1 MVKKFFGTDGIR
13 GTVNSEILNSEIAL
27 KLGLAAGKVFTRGN
41 HKHRVVIG
49 KDTRVSGYMLE
60 SALESGF
67 TSSGMDVFLCGP
79 IPTPAV
85 AFLTQALRAD
95 LGVMITASHNTFE
108 DNGFKLFG
116 PDGYKLSDKKQS
128 EIEDLMNSI
137 KIKDLPKAGNI
148 GIAKRVD
155 DAISRYLEFSKA
167 SFPKMMRLDHLKIVL
182 DCANGAAY
190 KVAPKIFW
198 ELGADIVVIG
208 DQPNGR
214 NINLNCGTTNT
225 EIIRETVVN
234 EKADL
239 GISFDGD
246 ADRLVIID
254 ENGHEVNGDHLLALI
269 AKNLKDKNM
278 LQSNTIVGTV
288 MSNKGLEEYL
298 SEIGI
303 NLIRSKVGD
312 RHVVEEM
319 RKHGVTLGGEPSGHI
334 IINNF
339 CTTGDAIIAS
349 LQVLASICEEK
360 KSISELTNLF
370 PLYHQAHNNIQ
381 CNSSDSLDDSLIN
394 KLIEEK
400 KDKLG
405 KKGRII
411 IRKSGTEPIVRVM
424 IESED
429 SDLNS
434 DILEEISFRI
444 KEHFSKYN

>member
-13 GTVNSEILNSEIAL
+13 GTVNSETLNSEIAL

-116 PDGYKLSDKKQS
+116 PDGYKLSDNKQS

-137 KIKDLPKAGNI
+137 EIKDLPKAGNI

-167 SFPKMMRLDHLKIVL
+167 TFPNTMRLDHLKIVI

-190 KVAPKIFW
+190 KVAPKVFC
-198 ELGADIVVIG
+198 ELGADIIVIG

-225 EIIRETVVN
+225 ETIREKVVN

-254 ENGHEVNGDHLLALI
+254 ENGHEVNGDHLLAMI

-278 LQSNTIVGTV
+278 LQLNTIVGTI

-319 RKHGVTLGGEPSGHI
+319 RKQGVTLGGEPSGHI

-370 PLYHQAHNNIQ
+370 PLYHQAHNSIQ
-381 CNSSDSLDDSLIN
+381 CNSSDSLDDPLIN

-400 KDKLG
+400 KDELG

-429 SDLNS
+429 SDLNL
-434 DILEEISFRI
+434 DILEEISFKI
-444 KEHFSKYN
+444 KEHFSNYN